1 MRGWVKISG
10 VLGTATLLALTGCA
24 PPPVACPAIGW
35 INSLTVELVG
45 DTSSVAAVQLCT
57 PHGCAPSPDLDPS
70 SSWALVALTDRD
82 GDSWSFSTDMSAP
95 DELVVKT
102 LTADG
107 VVLSEEVVAPDW
119 TRVGGREQCGGPS
132 EAVVSVRI

>member
-1 MRGWVKISG
+1 MRGRVKISG

-107 VVLSEEVVAPDW
+107 VVLSEESVAPDW
-119 TRVGGREQCGGPS
+119 TRVGGSEQCGGPS
-132 EAVVSVRI
+132 EAVVSARI